1 LHENASRAVVGAFVV
16 NNVQTRNISWQLNN
30 SQSLI
35 SSSQNIELNTS
46 QQAIVVIESN
56 FSSSGIYPLTF
67 SINSSTLNDN
77 ATGVTVS

>member
-16 NNVQTRNISWQLNN
+16 NNIQTRNISWQLNN
-30 SQSLI
+30 SQQLI
-35 SSSQNIELNTS
+35 ISSQNLELNTS
-46 QQAIVVIESN
+46 QQAIVIVESN